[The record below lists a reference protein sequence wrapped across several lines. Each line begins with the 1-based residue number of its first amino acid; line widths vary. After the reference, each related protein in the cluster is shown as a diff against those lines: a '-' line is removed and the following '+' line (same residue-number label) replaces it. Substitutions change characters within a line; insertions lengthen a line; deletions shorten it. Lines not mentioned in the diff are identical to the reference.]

1 MDSRKIFTVMISLIV
16 ALGGFLLGFDSAVI
30 SGATPFYKVAL
41 NISNAWLI
49 GFSVSSIIGGA
60 MLGNFVAGPLA
71 DKYGRKLMLIVTAF
85 LFLFCALG
93 TAFAQEIIFFI
104 VARIV
109 GGVGVGMAIIV
120 APMYIGEIAPRKMRG
135 TLVTFNQLNIVLG
148 ISIAYFTNYYL
159 LHLGL
164 SDAVV
169 WRWMLGVG
177 AIPAIAYFL
186 LLFFVPNSPRWLI
199 NVGRDA
205 EALEVLK
212 KINEDDVAL
221 EEFNQ
226 IKKHIATGKT
236 EEGKSSFVE
245 VFSKKMTTILI
256 IGFGIAFFQQI
267 TGINAI
273 FYYAPMIFELTGGG
287 KEAAFMQAV
296 YLGLTNVVMTVV
308 AMFLIDKLG
317 RRPLL
322 IIGSIGITLSLLLA
336 GITFKN
342 ATYTLTPGKI
352 ETLKTE
358 AAANK
363 EISAELAATL
373 NNLSTVTDKEYT
385 SETLFF
391 DDVESALG
399 EAGYLQF
406 KDSITKEAIHINS
419 LWVLIGLILYVSSFA
434 ISLGPVMWALLSEI
448 FPNKIRGLAFSI
460 VGFWNSVVSFGVASI
475 FPSELEWFGAGTTFL
490 IYALFGFLT
499 LLFVLKFVPET
510 KGQSLEE
517 LEDTLVMRH

>member
-30 SGATPFYKVAL
+30 SGATPFYKITLEVSSTL
-41 NISNAWLI
+41 LL
-49 GFSVSSIIGGA
+49 GLSVSSIIGGA
-60 MLGNFVAGPLA
+60 MVGNFIAGPLA
-71 DKYGRKLMLIVTAF
+71 DKFGRKNILITTAF

-104 VARIV
+104 FARIV

-177 AIPAIAYFL
+177 AIPAVLYFL
-186 LLFFVPNSPRWLI
+186 LLFFVPNSPRWLM

-212 KINEDDVAL
+212 KINDDETAV

-236 EEGKSSFVE
+236 QEGTGSYAE

-267 TGINAI
+267 VGINAI

-296 YLGLTNVVMTVV
+296 YLGLTNVVMTIV

-322 IIGSIGITLSLLLA
+322 IIGSIGITLSLLLT
-336 GITFKN
+336 GITFQN

-352 ETLKTE
+352 ETLKI
-358 AAANK
+358 AASSNK
-363 EISAELAATL
+363 EVTAELATSL
-373 NNLSTVTDKEYT
+373 NGLAKVSDKVYT
-385 SETLFF
+385 SEIAFF
-391 DDVESALG
+391 DDVKVAIGDASLT
-399 EAGYLQF
+399 QF
-406 KDSITKEAIHINS
+406 KDTILKEAIHIDAM
-419 LWVLIGLILYVSSFA
+419 WVLIGLILYISSFA

-460 VGFWNSVVSFGVASI
+460 VGFWNSVVSFGVATV
-475 FPSELEWFGAGTTFL
+475 FPMELEWFGSGTTFL
-490 IYALFGFLT
+490 IYAMFGFLT

-517 LEDTLVMRH
+517 LEDTLIMRH